1 MPGSTMSKKSQKMTF
16 SIRTA
21 VVSVFIFASVLIA
34 SMTIALQ
41 YYFNQSM
48 AQTSTAQLYQSE
60 TDRVRHYIHQNDQ
73 TVANYSTLLANFTN
87 LVEEQKIS
95 HDALQLFANVMQKN
109 ESYRSISLGFADG
122 DLQQLVNLNK
132 QQVNPP
138 SLQTEDSDRWVFISV
153 SKQNNQRLRQ
163 VFYFDQAFTLRAQHQ
178 EETDIDAT
186 KLAWYQNAEAL
197 KVKRSA
203 AYIISP
209 SEILGQTYSIK
220 VPDTEI
226 VLGIETTLSSLSDVL
241 NKHSQNKQNYAS
253 NELYLYQG
261 NGTLITSNQTHSELK
276 DNNQLPLLPY
286 PILTEL
292 TQKPVNFHKL
302 NPISLNHKKYYI
314 YLAPLNENHSDKQ
327 SNTDIKSRY
336 LAILVPN
343 NILFAESIK
352 QLKMSLII
360 FVACLIFLLP
370 IFWLLASS
378 LIHPIKALIAET
390 DKVKQGNYQQLQ
402 PITSRIGET
411 QQLNDA
417 MVKMSQSIEIHQT
430 AQNEWME
437 SFIKRIAQAVDNKS
451 PYTAGHCNRI
461 PELSLMLA
469 DAIEESNL
477 PAFKEFKFN
486 NVDEHREFRIA
497 AWLHDCGKITTPQHI
512 VDKGTKLEA
521 NYNRIHEIRARFEIL
536 WRDAEISY
544 YQQSRVAPE
553 QNKPLKEALIKQ
565 QLQLM
570 RDFEFIAK
578 SNIGDQLMTE
588 KDILRLQAIGEQTW
602 LRYFDDR
609 LGLSANEE
617 LNLLAKKQKLPAK
630 EKLLNNKNEHLIKR
644 EHNSEFTS
652 NSAIKMEIPEHQYNL
667 GELYNLSIHHGTLT
681 TEDKFKINQHIICTS
696 HILESLPFPAE
707 LANVPR
713 YACAHFETLTGTA
726 YAHKLSAN
734 DLSIP
739 ERILVIAD
747 LFEALTTSD
756 KPYKKAKPINIAID
770 ILHQMALDQYIDM
783 DIFKLFLTSG
793 IYLQYANK
801 FLDKKQLN
809 AVDISQYLA

>member
-1 MPGSTMSKKSQKMTF
+1 MSKKSQKMTY

-21 VVSVFIFASVLIA
+21 IVSVLIFAFLLIA

-41 YYFNQSM
+41 YYFNQSVV
-48 AQTSTAQLYQSE
+48 QTSTAQLYQSE
-60 TDRVRHYIHQNDQ
+60 TNRVRDYINQNDQ
-73 TVANYSTLLANFTN
+73 TAANYSTLLANFNN

-109 ESYRSISLGFADG
+109 ESYRSISLAFANG
-122 DLQQLVNLNK
+122 DLQQLVSLNK
-132 QQVNPP
+132 QRVNPP

-153 SKQNNQRLRQ
+153 SNQDNQGLRQ
-163 VFYFDQAFTLRAQHQ
+163 IFYFDQAFTLRAQHQ
-178 EETDIDAT
+178 EETNVDAS
-186 KLAWYQNAEAL
+186 KLTWYQNAETL

-203 AYIISP
+203 AYIISQSP
-209 SEILGQTYSIK
+209 ILGQTYSVK
-220 VPDTEI
+220 VPDTDV
-226 VLGIETTLSSLSDVL
+226 VLSIETTLSSLSDIL

-261 NGTLITSNQTHSELK
+261 NGSIITSNQTHSELK
-276 DNNQLPLLPY
+276 NNNQLPLLPY

-292 TQKPVNFHKL
+292 TQQPVNFHKL
-302 NPISLNHKKYYI
+302 NPISLNHKKYHL
-314 YLAPLNENHSDKQ
+314 YLAPLNANYNDKQ
-327 SNTDIKSRY
+327 SNTDIKNRY

-343 NILFAESIK
+343 DILFAESIK
-352 QLKMSLII
+352 QLKMSFIILVVCLII
-360 FVACLIFLLP
+360 LLP
-370 IFWLLASS
+370 ILWLLSSS
-378 LIHPIKALIAET
+378 LIRPIKALIVEI
-390 DKVKQGNYQQLQ
+390 DKVKQGNKQQLQ
-402 PITSRIGET
+402 PISSQIEEI
-411 QQLNDA
+411 QQLNDS
-417 MVKMSQSIEIHQT
+417 MVNMTQSIEVHQT
-430 AQNEWME
+430 AQKQWME
-437 SFIKRIAQAVDNKS
+437 SFIKCIAQTIDNKS

-469 DAIEESNL
+469 DAIDQSNL

-588 KDILRLQAIGEQTW
+588 KDIIRLQTIGEQTW

-609 LGLSANEE
+609 LGLSPNEE
-617 LNLLAKKQKLPAK
+617 LNLLEKKQKLPAK
-630 EKLLNNKNEHLIKR
+630 ERLLNNKKEHLIKR
-644 EHNSEFTS
+644 DHHAEFTS
-652 NSAIKMEIPEHQYNL
+652 KSAIKMEIPEYQYNL
-667 GELYNLSIHHGTLT
+667 GELYNLSIDQGTLT
-681 TEDKFKINQHIICTS
+681 SEDKFKINQHIISTI

-713 YACAHFETLTGTA
+713 YASAHFERLTGTA
-726 YAHKLSAN
+726 YPHKLSAN

-747 LFEALTTSD
+747 LFEALTASD

-809 AVDISQYLA
+809 AVDISKYLA